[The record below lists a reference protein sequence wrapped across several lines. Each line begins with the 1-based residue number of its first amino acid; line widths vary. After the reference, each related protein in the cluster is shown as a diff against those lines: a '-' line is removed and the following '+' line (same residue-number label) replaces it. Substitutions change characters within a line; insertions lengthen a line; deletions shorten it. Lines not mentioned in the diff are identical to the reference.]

1 MHDATHEHLEKILSP
16 VAAGSVR
23 LRPDSSAESAD
34 KCNQDF
40 QSTFRDVLKRLG
52 VSDLNRIQQM
62 ALEHGILQGANLM
75 VVAPSGSGKTLIGL
89 MAALRLLV
97 KGEDNRKAVFLVP
110 LKALA
115 LQQYNWLRL
124 ALGDKQIKVA
134 IDTGDFSLRIDRGEF
149 PTHQILVMTYERF
162 DSYIRSRAW
171 WLKRVRLVVI
181 DEINYLAERG
191 RGPRLE
197 ATIIRL
203 KENIPC
209 AQLITLC
216 PPIRNPVEIADWL
229 GCKLLLWD
237 ERPVPLHLD
246 ALLTKDKKK
255 SVVELSQRIISQG
268 GSVIVFT
275 PSRSKAS
282 QIALYLLKPLQGFL
296 TEKERTNAKS
306 LSLMLLKS
314 NDEILSITKKL
325 ASLVEGGVAFHHAG
339 LRIEDRKIIEEGFK
353 AGSIR
358 VVACT
363 TTLGTGI
370 NTPARMVIITDTS
383 YVDIESSEASSR
395 RPFLRRIEPD
405 RLHQMLGRAGRPGY
419 DRTGF
424 GVILADTSAEYEFIR
439 KTYFK
444 NSIGQ
449 SKHGQVESRLPI
461 IESKM
466 NYESVMLEQLLVR
479 ISECGECGSEELF
492 HFLSKTLWWK
502 SRAPEN
508 LDLTPMLRA
517 NSFNVQ
523 GLLDL
528 LLTLTKHQDQYRR
541 FQGSINSVCR
551 TIREKRDQEKQ
562 VAPITVKIV
571 SFSKDRIEAKTKEV
585 GDVWVTCSFSFKNG
599 PKCDCFKRRLGG
611 SWSEWSER
619 TRLCNH
625 LIKVA
630 RYLLSVQATKP
641 YAEEVI
647 VRSLSRAL
655 PLDRLIDTG
664 LVTTVAEKYRCTELG
679 HIAASMYLY
688 PLTVLF
694 IKNAFRKL
702 KTSDELELEPMINI
716 ALRALIVESGERPQ
730 LMNQSAVKSALRE
743 WIDEEPEERIIGSK
757 SISPGDFYELT
768 VEVGRMASAASI
780 TARFLGLAKLSKQF
794 SVLSKR
800 IRFGVNEDLIPL
812 MDLSI
817 PSLGRSLVRK
827 LYDLGYTD
835 VKELF
840 RAPKEEL
847 QALVKLPESKVNV
860 IKEYVER
867 LATGT

>member
-1 MHDATHEHLEKILSP
+1 MHHATREHLEKILSL
-16 VAAGSVR
+16 VVAGSVR
-23 LRPDSSAESAD
+23 LIPESNVESAD
-34 KCNQDF
+34 KFSQDF
-40 QSTFRDVLKRLG
+40 QSTFGDVLKRLG
-52 VSDLNRIQQM
+52 VSDLNRIQQL
-62 ALEHGILQGANLM
+62 ALEHGILEGANLM
-75 VVAPSGSGKTLIGL
+75 AVAPSGSGKTLIGL
-89 MAALRLLV
+89 MAALRILV
-97 KGEDNRKAVFLVP
+97 EGNDNRKAVFLVP

-149 PTHQILVMTYERF
+149 STHQILVMTYERF

-203 KENIPC
+203 KENMPY

-216 PPIRNPVEIADWL
+216 PPIRNAVEIADWL
-229 GCKLLLWD
+229 ECKLLLWD

-255 SVVELSQRIISQG
+255 SVVELSQRTISQG

-282 QIALYLLKPLQGFL
+282 QIALSLLKPLQGIL
-296 TEKERTNAKS
+296 AEKERTDAKS

-314 NDEILSITKKL
+314 NDEIPSITKKL

-339 LRIEDRKIIEEGFK
+339 LRIEDRRIIEEGFK
-353 AGSIR
+353 SGSIKA
-358 VVACT
+358 VACT

-383 YVDIESSEASSR
+383 YVDVESSETSSHG
-395 RPFLRRIEPD
+395 PLLRRIEPD

-424 GVILADTSAEYEFIR
+424 GVILADSSAEYEFIR
-439 KTYFK
+439 KTYFR

-449 SKHGQVESRLPI
+449 NNHEQVESTLPI

-466 NYESVMLEQLLVR
+466 NNESAMLEQFLIR
-479 ISECGECGSEELF
+479 ISECGECGSEEMF

-508 LDLTPMLRA
+508 LDFTPILRA
-517 NSFNVQ
+517 DSFNVQ

-528 LLTLTKHQDQYRR
+528 LLTLTKHQNQHRR
-541 FQGSINSVCR
+541 FQDPINSMRR

-562 VAPITVKIV
+562 GAPITVKIV
-571 SFSKDRIEAKTKEV
+571 SVSKDRIEVKTKEA
-585 GDVWVTCSFSFKNG
+585 GDVWVTCSFSSRNG
-599 PKCDCFKRRLGG
+599 AKCECFDRRFGN

-619 TRLCNH
+619 NRLCNH

-630 RYLLSVQATKP
+630 RYMLSVQTTKP

-655 PLDRLIDTG
+655 PLDRLINAG
-664 LVTTVAEKYRCTELG
+664 LVTTVAEKYKCTQLG
-679 HIAASMYLY
+679 YIAASMYLY

-694 IKNAFRKL
+694 MKNAFRKL
-702 KTSDELELEPMINI
+702 NTNDELELDSMINI
-716 ALRALIVESGERPQ
+716 TLRALIVEGGERPQ
-730 LMNQSAVKSALRE
+730 LTNQSAVKRALRE
-743 WIDEEPEERIIGSK
+743 WIDEESEEEILRSK
-757 SISPGDFYELT
+757 SIAPGDFHELAA
-768 VEVGRMASAASI
+768 EAGRMASAASI

-800 IRFGVNEDLIPL
+800 IRFGVNEDLILL

-817 PSLGRSLVRK
+817 PSLGRRIVRK
-827 LYDLGYTD
+827 LYDLGYSD
-835 VKELF
+835 AKELL
-840 RAPKEEL
+840 RAPREEL
-847 QALVKLPESKVNV
+847 QALVKLPESTVTA
-860 IKEYVER
+860 IKECVER
-867 LATGT
+867 LATGS